1 MMEPKMFRISILK
14 SFQTPSSMGQAVV
27 ILDPVT
33 FEEIANMTTLAKSE
47 NSGQWLLNLKLT
59 YL

>member
-1 MMEPKMFRISILK
+1 MIRISILK
-14 SFQTPSSMGQAVV
+14 SFQAPSSMGQAVV
-27 ILDPVT
+27 NLGPVT
-33 FEEIANMTTLAKSE
+33 FEEIANMTTVATYE

>member
-1 MMEPKMFRISILK
+1 MIRISILK
-14 SFQTPSSMGQAVV
+14 SFQASSSMGQAVV